1 MPNDSKTQNSPHAD
15 DDFRDLSIAK
25 LQKQIL
31 KLQSRAL
38 VEHEERI
45 RLLEH
50 NLEATRE
57 ELNRLK
63 DALATLACDL
73 TLPTDDEPGGSV
85 LNS

>member
-1 MPNDSKTQNSPHAD
+1 MRTTPHAD

-63 DALATLACDL
+63 DALATLACDV

>member
-1 MPNDSKTQNSPHAD
+1 MSPHAD
-15 DDFRDLSIAK
+15 DDFHDLSIAK

-31 KLQSRAL
+31 ELQSRAL

-50 NLEATRE
+50 NLKATRE

-63 DALATLACDL
+63 DALATQIRWRDS
-73 TLPTDDEPGGSV
+73 TDDEPV
-85 LNS
+85 